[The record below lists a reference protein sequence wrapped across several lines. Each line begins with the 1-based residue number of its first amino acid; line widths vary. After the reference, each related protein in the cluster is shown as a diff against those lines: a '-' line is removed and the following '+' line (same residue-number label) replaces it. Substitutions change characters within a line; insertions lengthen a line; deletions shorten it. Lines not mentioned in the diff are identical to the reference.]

1 MSKKKK
7 YPIIV
12 NILKKIKLKQ
22 DRIVLKGLCLVK
34 GTRIIDFNLENVL
47 LKVHNKKYNVKF
59 KFKKGIPFI
68 RKYKINIYE
77 IVIPTSDLINFDI
90 QNKMILEYGHYKG
103 RIIYN
108 AFDMRKGKN
117 KNSKIIFY
125 ENYSIYLRQTNK
137 NTMYL
142 TIREKNITD
151 EKLYQIKLFLAFV
164 ISKIYHKKIIL
175 MYEKNSSRYEESA
188 SVLFEKL
195 IDAGYKNVFY
205 IINKD
210 NDKLK
215 NIETKYKKNM
225 IYKNSFKHYLYFF
238 MSKTFIGTETI
249 WHAIQLRIANKYAFT
264 KARSNK
270 LNYIFLQHG
279 VMYMISL
286 DSAMRSGF
294 RDNNYNLYKVVV
306 SSELEK
312 EHFIELGGLNEEE
325 LYVTGL
331 AKFDKSIRYKNADKI
346 VIMPTWRRWETN
358 QARNNFEKT
367 RYYKM
372 IKKIVNAIP
381 KEYDDKIIV
390 LPHPLM
396 IEMMKNSKSDLNKY
410 LVENKTYDEILR
422 ECSLLITDY
431 SSISYDAF
439 YRGSNVIFYWEEKDK
454 CLKKYGAN
462 TKLML
467 TEKLA
472 FGDVCYN
479 KQDLKNS
486 IKREYLTKQEQKY
499 KNRYRKIVQ
508 FNDNKNSERI
518 IENLKKDKIIGD

>member
-1 MSKKKK
+1 
-7 YPIIV
+7 
-12 NILKKIKLKQ
+12 
-22 DRIVLKGLCLVK
+22 
-34 GTRIIDFNLENVL
+34 
-47 LKVHNKKYNVKF
+47 
-59 KFKKGIPFI
+59 
-68 RKYKINIYE
+68 
-77 IVIPTSDLINFDI
+77 
-90 QNKMILEYGHYKG
+90 
-103 RIIYN
+103 
-108 AFDMRKGKN
+108 
-117 KNSKIIFY
+117 
-125 ENYSIYLRQTNK
+125 
-137 NTMYL
+137 
-142 TIREKNITD
+142 
-151 EKLYQIKLFLAFV
+151 
-164 ISKIYHKKIIL
+164 
-175 MYEKNSSRYEESA
+175 
-188 SVLFEKL
+188 
-195 IDAGYKNVFY
+195 
-205 IINKD
+205 
-210 NDKLK
+210 
-215 NIETKYKKNM
+215 
-225 IYKNSFKHYLYFF
+225 
-238 MSKTFIGTETI
+238 
-249 WHAIQLRIANKYAFT
+249 
-264 KARSNK
+264 
-270 LNYIFLQHG
+270 
-279 VMYMISL
+279 MISL

-381 KEYDDKIIV
+381 KEYNDKIIV

-396 IEMMKNSKSDLNKY
+396 IEMMKNSNSDLNKY